1 MWFYDKI
8 LFYIK
13 LLSSKEKELYL
24 FLYQLLGFCP
34 HNLQLYKQAFCHRSH
49 AKKHPDEKNLDNE
62 RLEFLG
68 DAILNAVVSDMLYKK
83 FSKGK
88 EGFLSN
94 TRSKIV
100 QRESLNRLADETGL
114 IKQLKYS
121 CPAHS
126 HNCYMGGNA
135 VEALIGAVYLDR
147 GYTCCRSFIEQRLI
161 KPHINVNSL
170 ARKVINFK
178 SKLLEWCQKN
188 KIEINY
194 ELISSKRDSE
204 GCEIFCSSV
213 IIGGI
218 EREQGKGYT
227 KKESQQEASRK
238 ILIKIN
244 NSEEFRNSLL
254 SSAIQK

>member
-1 MWFYDKI
+1 
-8 LFYIK
+8 
-13 LLSSKEKELYL
+13 
-24 FLYQLLGFCP
+24 
-34 HNLQLYKQAFCHRSH
+34 
-49 AKKHPDEKNLDNE
+49 
-62 RLEFLG
+62 
-68 DAILNAVVSDMLYKK
+68 
-83 FSKGK
+83 
-88 EGFLSN
+88 
-94 TRSKIV
+94 
-100 QRESLNRLADETGL
+100 
-114 IKQLKYS
+114 
-121 CPAHS
+121 
-126 HNCYMGGNA
+126 MGGNA

-147 GYTCCRSFIEQRLI
+147 GYSCCHSFIEQRLI

>member
-1 MWFYDKI
+1 M
-8 LFYIK
+8 
-13 LLSSKEKELYL
+13 

-147 GYTCCRSFIEQRLI
+147 GYSCCRSFIEQRLI

-227 KKESQQEASRK
+227 KKDSQQEASRK